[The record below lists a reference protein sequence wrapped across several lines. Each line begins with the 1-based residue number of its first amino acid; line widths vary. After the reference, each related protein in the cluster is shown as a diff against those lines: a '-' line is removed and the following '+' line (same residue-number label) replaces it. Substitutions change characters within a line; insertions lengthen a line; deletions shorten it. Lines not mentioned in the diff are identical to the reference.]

1 MISGETTVE
10 PVGQEV
16 LKIRAGGVRTGTSI
30 EGATERL
37 TQYIIYFGQ
46 ANTRFTYGAVG
57 KKNAGTKYSRHEQ
70 VKKGASRFWSSR
82 LSPSPSF
89 KGRHPGPDL
98 TTVHLNFDGGQ
109 NQRSEPGRLKRDPS
123 NPF

>member
-57 KKNAGTKYSRHEQ
+57 KKTQERNTAGMNRS
-70 VKKGASRFWSSR
+70 KKGPAGF
-82 LSPSPSF
+82 
-89 KGRHPGPDL
+89 GPVAYRRPL
-98 TTVHLNFDGGQ
+98 VLRGGILA
-109 NQRSEPGRLKRDPS
+109 PT
-123 NPF
+123 